1 MSTEVFNVLSTLAFA
16 FDVGP
21 SHVPIL
27 AELRGRTQAKGTAIL
42 CVVSAQISR
51 LSRIDFVECMCLLA
65 ILTLSSLG
73 HCRHVRLDAD
83 NLATVLQVM
92 ALALLIYASIATLGY
107 MHWTDRLCP
116 NVTETY
122 FDDLL
127 MQIGKMGVIISVT
140 AGCAPMFFFLPF
152 AFEES

>member
-1 MSTEVFNVLSTLAFA
+1 
-16 FDVGP
+16 
-21 SHVPIL
+21 
-27 AELRGRTQAKGTAIL
+27 
-42 CVVSAQISR
+42 
-51 LSRIDFVECMCLLA
+51 
-65 ILTLSSLG
+65 
-73 HCRHVRLDAD
+73 
-83 NLATVLQVM
+83 M

-140 AGCAPMFFFLPF
+140 AGCVLLFCLYFLSWPTF
-152 AFEES
+152 SLLSFLERSSCGVSQTRTMHC

>member
-1 MSTEVFNVLSTLAFA
+1 
-16 FDVGP
+16 
-21 SHVPIL
+21 
-27 AELRGRTQAKGTAIL
+27 
-42 CVVSAQISR
+42 
-51 LSRIDFVECMCLLA
+51 
-65 ILTLSSLG
+65 
-73 HCRHVRLDAD
+73 
-83 NLATVLQVM
+83 M

-140 AGCAPMFFFLPF
+140 AGCVCCSSFFLLPCG
-152 AFEES
+152 ES

>member
-1 MSTEVFNVLSTLAFA
+1 
-16 FDVGP
+16 
-21 SHVPIL
+21 
-27 AELRGRTQAKGTAIL
+27 
-42 CVVSAQISR
+42 
-51 LSRIDFVECMCLLA
+51 
-65 ILTLSSLG
+65 
-73 HCRHVRLDAD
+73 
-83 NLATVLQVM
+83 M

-140 AGCAPMFFFLPF
+140 AGCVCGPVPTFCLADGLGQTFSLLSFLERSF
-152 AFEES
+152 CGLS